1 MLPERGQPARRRAMG
16 TSYEATL
23 REFADGKRL
32 GRLAKA
38 VRDPSHA
45 LCDACGSTLPRM
57 LFGLR
62 DGNSGRYYFVGQNC
76 LGGLLSNGLV
86 ARARYRQ
93 SAQTAY
99 KLEME
104 TRQEADRKKD
114 VAA

>member
-1 MLPERGQPARRRAMG
+1 M
-16 TSYEATL
+16 SYEQTL
-23 REFADGKRL
+23 REFAEGKRL

-38 VRDPSHA
+38 VRDPLAA
-45 LCDACGSTLPRM
+45 LCDACGSALPRT

-62 DGNSGRYYFVGQNC
+62 DGNSGRYYFVGQSC
-76 LGGLLSNGLV
+76 LGWLLANRLV

-93 SAQTAY
+93 SAETAY

-104 TRQEADRKKD
+104 TRRVADQTD